1 MTAEYSEDAA
11 TDAATDGAADS
22 DATAHDVPSQRSLM
36 SGSFIGY
43 LTMGF
48 LTALNDNMFRW
59 LIVPIAKLQFSSAPG
74 LTEAQKEAN
83 ESMVLAL
90 GLGSFILPSIIF
102 APWSGWLADR
112 FSKRRTTIW
121 LKVAEAVIML
131 LGIVSIWYG
140 SLWGMFIVLF
150 LTGAQ
155 SALLSTAK
163 FGIIPEIVPRNK
175 LSVANGLAGL
185 VTLIAV
191 IVGTVAGNALY
202 SVTQSQGLLIAGV
215 VLLSVSAVGVIAA
228 VMIARVQP
236 ANPGCPFPL
245 NPITYS
251 WRDIKLV
258 LADKPILRVTLGVAF
273 FWSLAALAQLNID
286 TFVIN
291 NLHMGQND
299 VGVYLAVLSLGVG
312 IGSILAGW
320 WSGGRVELGMVPL
333 GTLLMALACIIAFWL
348 GNYAVIF
355 GLSLGLIGLGG
366 GLFNVP
372 LNAYIQDRSPRQ
384 HLGAIL
390 AAGHQ
395 ITSIGVLL
403 VSFLFPLFRN
413 NLHFTADQIFLVAGL
428 GTLPILCYAVWL
440 IPQATIRF
448 MVWLLSRTVYRIR
461 MHGLE
466 NIPEKGGALLVANH
480 VTWIDGALILLASS
494 RPIRMIAYADY
505 IQGGFIGWLARLFEV
520 IPIRAGDGPRAL
532 IKSLNTATDAL
543 KNGDLVCIFAE
554 GQISRTGELLKFE
567 RGMMRVLKGTDA
579 PVLPVYLDELWGS
592 IFSYDG
598 GKFFWKK
605 PKYWPY
611 PVTMNF
617 GKLIPHEAVTD
628 TDVVRNAVLDLKDEC
643 AEHRKERSMIP
654 AIRFIRQCR
663 LAWGRTKV
671 ADSAG
676 TKLTGGMLLTSALAF
691 RRLLCNSVLKPDE
704 KMVGLLLPP
713 SAGGAIANL
722 AVALAGRVSVN
733 LNYTLSDD
741 VVNFCIKEAGVRTV
755 LTSRKFMDKKPM
767 DLDAELVYLEDLKEQ
782 IGGLAKARAYLAAK
796 LMPQGMLVKSL
807 GLQNVNPDDMMT
819 IIFTSGS
826 TGEPKGVM
834 LSNNNINS
842 NLDAANELL
851 KFNSSDVLL
860 GVLPFFHSFGYTI
873 TLWLPCC
880 IDLNA
885 VYHFN
890 PLDSRM
896 VAKLLESYKVTI
908 IAATP
913 TFLRSYMKRCS
924 EDVMKTVNLVITGA
938 EKLPA
943 ELREAW
949 NEKYGFEP
957 MEGYGTTELSPL
969 AAVNVPDNRAGGSGL
984 MKPGTVG
991 KVIPQGRAAVFDPDS
1006 GTELSTNEEGML
1018 RIKGPNV
1025 MLGYLNHPDKTA
1037 EVVREGWYDTGDVAK
1052 IDDDGFIQITGRHSR
1067 FSKIGGEMVPH
1078 IRIEEEILR
1087 IIGGDDDSEEAEI
1100 LCAVTSV
1107 PDAKKGERL
1116 IVLHKPMSKPVREI
1130 RDELQQAGFPNL
1142 WIPSADSFVEVDNI
1156 PLLGTGKLD
1165 LRGVNQKAI
1174 EHFG

>member
-1 MTAEYSEDAA
+1 
-11 TDAATDGAADS
+11 
-22 DATAHDVPSQRSLM
+22 
-36 SGSFIGY
+36 
-43 LTMGF
+43 MGF

-59 LIVPIAKLQFSSAPG
+59 LIVPIAKFQFSSAAD
-74 LTEAQKEAN
+74 LSDAQKQAN
-83 ESMVLAL
+83 ESLVLAL

-102 APWSGWLADR
+102 APWSGWVADR
-112 FSKRRTTIW
+112 FSKRNATIW
-121 LKVAEAVIML
+121 LKAAEAVIML
-131 LGIVSIWYG
+131 AGVIAIWCG
-140 SLWGMFIVLF
+140 SLTGMFIVLF

-163 FGIIPEIVPRNK
+163 FGIIPEIVPREK

-202 SVTQSQGLLIAGV
+202 SLTQPDGVSGIWMSGAALLG
-215 VLLSVSAVGVIAA
+215 VSAFGIVAA
-228 VMIARVQP
+228 FMIARVKP
-236 ANPGCPFPL
+236 ANPDLSFPL

-258 LADKPILRVTLGVAF
+258 MADKPILRVTLGVAF

-291 NLHMGQND
+291 NLRMQQSS
-299 VGVYLAVLSLGVG
+299 VGIYLAVLSLGVG
-312 IGSILAGW
+312 LGSILAGW
-320 WSGGRVELGMVPL
+320 WSGGRVEVGMVPL
-333 GTLLMALACIIAFWL
+333 GACLMALACIIAFLSNHSWW
-348 GNYAVIF
+348 AF
-355 GLSLGLIGLGG
+355 GISLVMIGLGG

-372 LNAYIQDRSPRQ
+372 LNAYIQDRSP
-384 HLGAIL
+384 HENLGAIL

-395 ITSIGVLL
+395 LTSIGVLL
-403 VSFLFPLFRN
+403 VSFIFPVFRN
-413 NLHFTADQIFLVAGL
+413 NFHLTADQIFLIAGL
-428 GTLPILCYAVWL
+428 GTLPIACYVVWL

-448 MVWLLSRTVYRIR
+448 VVWLLSRTVYRIR
-461 MHGLE
+461 IKGLE
-466 NIPEKGGALLVANH
+466 NIPDKGPALLVANH

-494 RPIRMIAYADY
+494 RNIRMVAYADY
-505 IQGGFIGWLARLFEV
+505 IKGGIIGWLANLFEV

-532 IKSLNTATDAL
+532 IKSLNTATAAL
-543 KNGDLVCIFAE
+543 KSGELVCIFAE
-554 GQISRTGELLKFE
+554 GQISRTGQLLKFE
-567 RGMMRVLKGTDA
+567 RGMIRILKGTDA
-579 PVLPVYLDELWGS
+579 PVLPVYLDGLWGS
-592 IFSYDG
+592 IFSYEG
-598 GKFFWKK
+598 GRFFWKK
-605 PKYWPY
+605 PKQWPY

-617 GKLIPHEAVTD
+617 GKLLPHETVTD

-643 AEHRKERSMIP
+643 ALIGKERSMIP

-676 TKLTGGMLLTSALAF
+676 AKLTGGTLLTGSLAF
-691 RRLLCNSVLKPDE
+691 QRLLTNSVLKPDE
-704 KMVGLLLPP
+704 KTVGLLLPP

-722 AVALAGRVSVN
+722 AVSLAGRVSVN
-733 LNYTLSDD
+733 LNYSLSDD
-741 VVNFCIKEAGVRTV
+741 VINFCIREAGVKTV
-755 LTSRKFMDKKPM
+755 LTSRKLMEKKPM
-767 DLDAELVYLEDLKEQ
+767 NLQADVVYMEDLKEK
-782 IGGLAKARAYLAAK
+782 IGGLAKARALLAAK
-796 LMPQGMLVKSL
+796 FKPFGMLIKSL
-807 GLQNVNPDDMMT
+807 GLHTVRPDDLMT

-834 LSNNNINS
+834 LSHNNINS

-851 KFNSSDVLL
+851 KFNDSDVLL

-880 IDLNA
+880 IAPSA

-896 VAKLLESYKVTI
+896 VARLLESHQVTI
-908 IAATP
+908 ICATP

-924 EDVMKTVNLVITGA
+924 AEAMKTVNLVITGA
-938 EKLPA
+938 EKLPP
-943 ELREAW
+943 ELRDAW
-949 NEKYGFEP
+949 KEKYGFEP

-969 AAVNVPDNRAGGSGL
+969 AAVNVPDSRAGGNGL

-991 KVIPQGRAAVFDPDS
+991 KVIPQGRAAVFNPDT
-1006 GTELSTNEEGML
+1006 GDELGPDEEGML

-1025 MLGYLNHPDKTA
+1025 MLGYMNHPDKTA
-1037 EVVREGWYDTGDVAK
+1037 EVISDGWYDTGDVAK
-1052 IDDDGFIQITGRHSR
+1052 IDGDGFIQITGRHSR

-1087 IIGGDDDSEEAEI
+1087 IIDTDESDEPEVI
-1100 LCAVTSV
+1100 CAVTAV

-1116 IVLHKPMSKPVREI
+1116 IVLHKPITKPIKEI
-1130 RDELQQAGFPNL
+1130 LNELTQAGLPNL
-1142 WIPSADSFVEVDNI
+1142 WIPSADSFCEVDVI

-1165 LRGVNQKAI
+1165 LRGVKQLAVERFGEQK
-1174 EHFG
+1174 

>member
-1 MTAEYSEDAA
+1 MREETEPDEETED
-11 TDAATDGAADS
+11 S
-22 DATAHDVPSQRSLM
+22 SSQRPLRSA
-36 SGSFIGY
+36 SFIGY

-48 LTALNDNMFRW
+48 LTAVNDNMFRW
-59 LIVPIAKLQFSSAPG
+59 LIVPIAKAQITSDPN
-74 LTEAQKEAN
+74 LTAAQRESN
-83 ESMVLAL
+83 ETFVLAL

-102 APWSGWLADR
+102 APWSGWVADR
-112 FSKRRTTIW
+112 FSKRSSTIW
-121 LKVAEAVIML
+121 LKIAEAVIMA

-140 SLWGMFIVLF
+140 NLIAMFAVLF

-163 FGIIPEIVPRNK
+163 FGIIPEIVPRK
-175 LSVANGLAGL
+175 RLSVANGLAGL

-191 IVGTVAGNALY
+191 IAGTVAGNALY
-202 SVTQSQGLLIAGV
+202 TVSQTDGLLPAAVALLAVAALGIA
-215 VLLSVSAVGVIAA
+215 AA
-228 VMIARVQP
+228 VMIAPVKP
-236 ANPGCPFPL
+236 ANPGIAFPL

-291 NLHMGQND
+291 KLKMGQQD

-312 IGSILAGW
+312 VGSLLAGW
-320 WSGGRVELGMVPL
+320 WSGGRVEVGMVPL
-333 GTLLMALACIIAFWL
+333 GTLLMALACVVAFWL
-348 GNYAVIF
+348 GAYPFAF
-355 GLSLGLIGLGG
+355 GFALAMIGVGG

-372 LNAYIQDRSPRQ
+372 LNAYIQDRSPREN
-384 HLGAIL
+384 LGAIL

-403 VSFLFPLFRN
+403 VSLLFPLFRN
-413 NLHFTADQIFLVAGL
+413 VLNFEPDQIFLVAGL
-428 GTLPILCYAVWL
+428 GTLPILVYVVWL

-448 MVWLLSRTVYRIR
+448 IVWLLSRFVYRIR
-461 MHGLE
+461 IYGLE
-466 NIPEKGGALLVANH
+466 NIPKEGSALLVANH
-480 VTWIDGALILLASS
+480 VSWIDGALILLASS

-505 IQGGFIGWLARLFEV
+505 IKGGVIGWLANLFEV

-532 IKSLNTATDAL
+532 IKSLNTASDAL
-543 KNGDLVCIFAE
+543 NNGELVCIFAE
-554 GQISRTGELLKFE
+554 GQISRTGELLQFE
-567 RGMMRVLKGTDA
+567 RGMLKILKGTDA

-592 IFSYDG
+592 IFSYHG
-598 GKFFWKK
+598 GRFFWKK
-605 PKYWPY
+605 PKHWPY

-617 GKLIPHEAVTD
+617 GELMPHENVENV
-628 TDVVRNAVLDLKDEC
+628 DVVREAVLDLKADC
-643 AEHRKERSMIP
+643 AVRRKERSMIP
-654 AIRFIRQCR
+654 AVRFIRQCR
-663 LAWGRTKV
+663 LAWGRMKV
-671 ADSAG
+671 SDSAG
-676 TKLTGGMLLTSALAF
+676 TSLTGGKLLTGALAF
-691 RRLLCNSVLKPDE
+691 HKLLTTSVLDEDE

-722 AVALAGRVSVN
+722 AVSLAGRVTVN
-733 LNYTLSDD
+733 LNYTLSED
-741 VVNFCIKEAGVRTV
+741 VVNFCIKECSLKRVI
-755 LTSRKFMDKKPM
+755 TSKKFMEKRPM
-767 DLDAELVYLEDLKEQ
+767 NLDAEVIFMEDLKEQ
-782 IGGLAKARAYLAAK
+782 IGGLAKVKAMAVAK
-796 LMPQGMLVKSL
+796 LMPLGMLTKKL
-807 GLQNVNPDDMMT
+807 GLNTIGPDDLTT

-842 NLDAANELL
+842 NLNAANELL
-851 KFNSSDVLL
+851 NFSSSDVLL

-880 IDLNA
+880 IDPGV
-885 VYHFN
+885 VYHYN

-896 VAKLLESYKVTI
+896 IAKLLEKHKVSI
-908 IAATP
+908 ICATP

-924 EDVMKTVNLVITGA
+924 EEVMSSVNLVITGA
-938 EKLPA
+938 EKLPP
-943 ELREAW
+943 ELRDAW
-949 NEKYGFEP
+949 KAKYGFEP

-969 AAVNVPDNRAGGSGL
+969 AAVNVPDSRASAEGL
-984 MKPGTVG
+984 KKDGTVG
-991 KVIPQGRAAVFDPDS
+991 KVIPQGEAAVFHPDS
-1006 GTELSTNEEGML
+1006 GKRLGANEEGLL

-1037 EVVREGWYDTGDVAK
+1037 ESIKDGWYDTGDNAK
-1052 IDDDGFIQITGRHSR
+1052 IDEEGFIQITGRQSR

-1087 IIGGDDDSEEAEI
+1087 LIDDDDTDEPEI
-1100 LCAVTSV
+1100 LCAVTAV

-1116 IVLHKPMSKPVREI
+1116 IVLHKPTSKPIKEI
-1130 RDELQQAGFPNL
+1130 LDGLQEAGLPNL
-1142 WIPSADSFVEVDNI
+1142 WIPSADSFLEVDVI

-1165 LRGVNQKAI
+1165 LRAVKQVAAD
-1174 EHFG
+1174 HFGDS